1 MTDEIRLFF
10 DVSSLLNHI
19 RHARHYTGIQRVVA
33 MLVSEMSGLH
43 SPASVFITY
52 YDRIDRKHKCLSLED
67 LDPEVFKSP
76 TLLHSY
82 FFEDQKSDTSSAF
95 LERYQEKPLKQAFYK
110 MQFDIFA
117 KLGKNRKFKRFG
129 ITADDWLRIREKEK
143 TSLTKSTTKPRP
155 ALDVMRPDDKLILLD
170 STWNERYFLFFI
182 DARKMGCHVYTL
194 VHDLIPIVI
203 PETTPGFVPLDFKR
217 WLISSLEFTD
227 SYLTVSHATRK
238 DLEIFL
244 NQVEAHREIEVLSL
258 AQARFADQPGLEA
271 LPSPDASTE
280 LHEPHDRLKK
290 LPDVGAI
297 IHLSDATR
305 EALGSQFVLCV
316 GTIEPRKNIW
326 RLALA
331 WKYLVDQGHVD
342 LPRLVIAG
350 KESVMVQSLKDLLK
364 ATGNIYGYVSV
375 LDSPSED
382 ALRRLYEN
390 CLFLAMPSLFEGW
403 GLPVGEA
410 LSFGKTAV
418 VSNSSSLPEVGGNMV
433 EYCDPES
440 VESIAAAVL
449 RLVGDTEHRTALEA
463 RIHETELRSWYIV
476 AKDLRDIVVPANSV
490 ELEPAT
496 YPMRQTAT

>member
-33 MLVSEMSGLH
+33 MLVSEMSNLH

-67 LDPEVFKSP
+67 LDSEVFKSP
-76 TLLHSY
+76 TLLRSY
-82 FFEDQKSDTSSAF
+82 FFDDQNYNTSSAI
-95 LERYQEKPLKQAFYK
+95 LERYQGKPLKQAFYK
-110 MQFDIFA
+110 IQFDIFA
-117 KLGKNRKFKRFG
+117 KFGKNRKFKRFG
-129 ITADDWLRIREKEK
+129 VTAEDWMRIRKNEKNPP
-143 TSLTKSTTKPRP
+143 TKSTTKPRR
-155 ALDVMRPDDKLILLD
+155 ALDVMGPNDKLILLD
-170 STWNERYFLFFI
+170 STWNERYFSFFI

-217 WLISSLEFTD
+217 WLTSSLEFTD

-244 NQVEAHREIEVLSL
+244 TQVGAHREIEVLSL
-258 AQARFADQPGLEA
+258 AQARFADEPGTDA
-271 LPSPDASTE
+271 LPSPNTTTH
-280 LHEPHDRLKK
+280 LREPHDRLKK
-290 LPDVGAI
+290 LSDVSAI

-305 EALGSQFVLCV
+305 EVLGSQFVLCV

-350 KESVMVQSLKDLLK
+350 KESVMVQSLNDLLS

-440 VESIAAAVL
+440 VVSIAEAVL
-449 RLVGDTEHRTALEA
+449 RLVDDTEHRASLEA
-463 RIHETELRSWYIV
+463 RIRETELRSWHIV
-476 AKDLRDIVVPANSV
+476 AKDLRGIVVPGDSA
-490 ELEPAT
+490 EIEPAAV
-496 YPMRQTAT
+496 PMTQTAK